1 MPVKGT
7 FHKLFRIGEPGRL
20 PDDPVPLLRLGFFV
34 IVVFILGGLAW
45 IALAPLE
52 GAIVGNG
59 VVKVRNERVP
69 IQHPKGG
76 VVAAMHVKDG
86 MPVKAGQALFE
97 ISEPTRVAGFQASR
111 YQHVSEVARNAR
123 LRSEQMLGPRV
134 IFPQTVLSRV
144 TDAEVVA
151 IMQQEDTVFRNR
163 RDALVSAEQ
172 AMRRE
177 MALIRKELIQL
188 NERTSMQREAVGLA
202 GETLAANVDLV
213 AKGFVSRQR
222 VLELK
227 RAQVAEESSFG
238 AIEADRLRADQRLAD
253 LSRRMAELRN
263 RFLENVAQEL
273 KASDERL
280 HQLEQT
286 VTAQQSE
293 VQRDSIT
300 APMAGTVMNLRSL
313 SVGTAVGPL
322 QTVME
327 IVPSDDAGFVEVP
340 VEPKDIRF
348 VQVGGHAD
356 VQVTGWNRR
365 TMPMLT
371 AVVDYVSPDAVRVR
385 EDLTAYIVRLKVEKA
400 RSTGVVEPLKPGMQ
414 TIVYLRT
421 PSRTVLD
428 YLLEPLIDSM
438 RTAFRE
444 PT

>member
-1 MPVKGT
+1 
-7 FHKLFRIGEPGRL
+7 
-20 PDDPVPLLRLGFFV
+20 
-34 IVVFILGGLAW
+34 
-45 IALAPLE
+45 
-52 GAIVGNG
+52 
-59 VVKVRNERVP
+59 
-69 IQHPKGG
+69 
-76 VVAAMHVKDG
+76 
-86 MPVKAGQALFE
+86 
-97 ISEPTRVAGFQASR
+97 
-111 YQHVSEVARNAR
+111 
-123 LRSEQMLGPRV
+123 
-134 IFPQTVLSRV
+134 V

-177 MALIRKELIQL
+177 MALIRKELVQL
-188 NERTSMQREAVGLA
+188 NERTAMQREAVGLA
-202 GETLAANVDLV
+202 GETLAANEDLV

-313 SVGTAVGPL
+313 SIGRHRRRAAPDRHGDRAVRRRRLRRG
-322 QTVME
+322 
-327 IVPSDDAGFVEVP
+327 A
-340 VEPKDIRF
+340 
-348 VQVGGHAD
+348 
-356 VQVTGWNRR
+356 RR
-365 TMPMLT
+365 TEGHPLR
-371 AVVDYVSPDAVRVR
+371 AGGRPRRRAGDRLEPPHDADAHRRRRLRVAR
-385 EDLTAYIVRLKVEKA
+385 RRPRPRGPHGVHRPRLKVEKA